1 MFRMAPPKDATV
13 RALNLPERLR
23 PIAQQL
29 GELSDSDRQLVIR
42 AAESKAERPT
52 PRTVSWKHL
61 DELGGI
67 VAWGGNAD
75 EDCKA
80 LYDG

>member
-1 MFRMAPPKDATV
+1 MAPSKDATA

-23 PIAQQL
+23 PLAQQL

-42 AAESKAERPT
+42 TVELQRLT
-52 PRTVSWKHL
+52 LRTVSWKHL
-61 DELGGI
+61 DDLGGI